1 MYRGAVDL
9 AIDIPSQRGC
19 RVCAMTHERQPGRG
33 KRPWWNWSILS
44 TDLQMTT
51 ERDVLIVR
59 RVGMRDGAAA
69 LACAGPRLAERPRR
83 WPGGFVRR
91 AAASPPPP
99 ARQVRTLTHAPG
111 SRASH
116 QTLAPSRK
124 PPPTTPS
131 PRQAAHGFAH
141 AGHHTHD
148 VAHRRAWKTPAAAC
162 DHPRSAIAFA
172 IRV

>member
-19 RVCAMTHERQPGRG
+19 RVCAMTHDRQPGRG

-91 AAASPPPP
+91 AAASPAPP

-111 SRASH
+111 SRAS
-116 QTLAPSRK
+116 TRPSLRAG
-124 PPPTTPS
+124 S
-131 PRQAAHGFAH
+131 PRPRPRPHVKPRMDSRMLATTRTTLSIAAHGRRRQQH
-141 AGHHTHD
+141 ATIRG
-148 VAHRRAWKTPAAAC
+148 RR
-162 DHPRSAIAFA
+162 
-172 IRV
+172 